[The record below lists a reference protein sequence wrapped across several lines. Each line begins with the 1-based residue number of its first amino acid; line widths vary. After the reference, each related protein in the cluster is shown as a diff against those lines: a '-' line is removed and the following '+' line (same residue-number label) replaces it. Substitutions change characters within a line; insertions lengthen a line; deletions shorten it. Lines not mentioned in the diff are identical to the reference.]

1 MTTKYQD
8 RSLLEALIIL
18 VFKPFIYIFT
28 HRIILLILIV
38 GGIGLFAFN
47 SYRASQPPPTQAQVQ
62 QSTAPSVTLA
72 PYAVQTA
79 SRVYYAVNYKD
90 DGKVLTLQQ
99 YYTYTKNKWQLQKG
113 ELPLDRTVYGRI
125 EVYKR

>member
-8 RSLLEALIIL
+8 HSIIEALIVL
-18 VFKPFIYIFT
+18 AFKPIWFVFT

-47 SYRASQPPPTQAQVQ
+47 SYRASQPPPTPAQVQ
-62 QSTAPSVTLA
+62 QSTAPSTTVA
-72 PYAVQTA
+72 PYAVQTS
-79 SRVYYAVNYKD
+79 SRVYYAVKYAD
-90 DGKVLTLQQ
+90 DGKVITLQK
-99 YYTYTKNKWQLQKG
+99 YYAYINNKWQLQKG
-113 ELPLDRTVYGRI
+113 ELPLDRAVYGRV